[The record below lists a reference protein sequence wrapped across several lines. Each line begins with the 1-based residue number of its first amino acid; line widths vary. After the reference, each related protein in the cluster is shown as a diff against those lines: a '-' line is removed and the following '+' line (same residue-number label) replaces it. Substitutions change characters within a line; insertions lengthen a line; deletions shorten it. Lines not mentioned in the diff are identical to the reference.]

1 MTRPRNDPLPETC
14 RDAKGT
20 VRGYGRHA
28 RRGEY
33 PCDRCRE
40 AINAYNR
47 QRRSGWGDEDF
58 DTMRRKARA
67 RAWAA
72 LQRRHPD
79 EFAVIMR
86 VEMGRLLAVADQKA
100 TRPYPDLTAAVA
112 ATTGEETPA

>member
-1 MTRPRNDPLPETC
+1 MTRPLNDPLRETC
-14 RDAKGT
+14 RDARGT

-40 AINAYNR
+40 AVNAYNR
-47 QRRSGWGDEDF
+47 QRRKAWGDESSDA
-58 DTMRRKARA
+58 MRRKAKA

-79 EFAVIMR
+79 EFAAILR
-86 VEMGRLLAVADQKA
+86 AEMGRLL
-100 TRPYPDLTAAVA
+100 
-112 ATTGEETPA
+112 GEAS